1 MDTTAFTQSL
11 TANGFT
17 TVTTVSRPAD
27 GWLDTHTHPFE
38 ARALITQG
46 DIRLDVGGQHTTY
59 RAGDVFHLPALVAH
73 AEWVGPQGVTYIVGR
88 R

>member
-11 TANGFT
+11 TASGFDT
-17 TVTTVSRPAD
+17 IATVSRPAND
-27 GWLDTHTHPFE
+27 WLDTHTHPFE

-46 DIRLDVGGQHTTY
+46 DIRLEVAGQHTTY
-59 RAGDVFHLPALVAH
+59 RAGDVFHLPAHAAH
-73 AEWVGPQGVTYIVGR
+73 AEWIGPQGVTYIVGR